1 MQAITPCLWFD
12 DKAEEAA
19 SFYVSVFPN
28 SEILNVSRYGEGA
41 PMPADTALVVNFRL
55 DGLDFQALNGGPG
68 HPFTDALS
76 LSVTAPT
83 QADIDR
89 FWDALAGDGGTP
101 GPCGWLTDRFGL
113 SWQVV
118 PPVLAA
124 LLADPDAAA
133 GARVMQAMLAMSK
146 LDIAAL
152 QAARDA
158 A

>member
-1 MQAITPCLWFD
+1 MQSITPCLWFD
-12 DKAEEAA
+12 DTAEEAA
-19 SFYVSVFPN
+19 SFYVSVFPD
-28 SEILNVSRYGEGA
+28 SEILNISRYGEGA
-41 PMPADTALVVNFRL
+41 PMPAGTALVVNFRL

-76 LSVTAPT
+76 LSVSAPT

-89 FWDALAGDGGTP
+89 YWDALTADGGTP

-118 PPVLAA
+118 PPVLAT
-124 LLADPDAAA
+124 LLADPDPAA
-133 GARVMQAMLAMSK
+133 GARVMQAMLAMGK
-146 LDIAAL
+146 LDIEAL